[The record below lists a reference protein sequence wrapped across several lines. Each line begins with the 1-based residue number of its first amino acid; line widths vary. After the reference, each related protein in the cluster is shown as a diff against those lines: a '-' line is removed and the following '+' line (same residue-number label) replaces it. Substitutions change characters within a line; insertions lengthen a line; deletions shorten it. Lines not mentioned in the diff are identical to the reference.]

1 MRFTCLYFASLLLLL
16 ALPLSAGA
24 ETAGLTFGIFPN
36 LPAPKIAALY
46 QPMAAYLTQQTG
58 IPIRLASA
66 KDFRAFYQA
75 THAQQFDF
83 IVTAPNLA
91 SLAMTES
98 NYQPLAHYTN
108 SVAGLLVSKRK
119 VGIETPLDCR
129 NKRIALTDP
138 LTIVNQLG
146 ISYLKSEGMQAETDY
161 QSVIFN
167 NHTNAALAVMV
178 GKADCAI
185 IGNLP
190 YSQMADEI
198 QQTLHIIGHT
208 KGIASQFFMGA
219 PKLDQTTSNRI
230 RAALIRYSSTQ
241 EGIRFAAK
249 QLHGPIIAADAQDLA
264 STLPYATIT
273 KALLAKP

>member
-1 MRFTCLYFASLLLLL
+1 MRFKRSYFASLLLLL

-36 LPAPKIAALY
+36 LPAPKIVALY
-46 QPMAAYLTQQTG
+46 QPLAAYLTQQTG
-58 IPIRLASA
+58 IPIRLTSA
-66 KDFRAFYQA
+66 KGFREFYQA

-98 NYQPLAHYTN
+98 GYQPLARY
-108 SVAGLLVSKRK
+108 SVAVAGLLISKRNTK
-119 VGIETPLDCR
+119 IETPLDCR
-129 NKRIALTDP
+129 NKTIAFTDP

-146 ISYLKSEGMQAETDY
+146 ANYLKSVGLQAGTDY
-161 QSVIFN
+161 HPVIFN

-178 GKADCAI
+178 DKADCAI
-185 IGNLP
+185 VGNLP
-190 YSQMADEI
+190 YSQMANEV

-208 KGIASQFFMGA
+208 KGIASQFFMAA
-219 PKLDQTTSNRI
+219 PKLDKTTSQAI
-230 RAALIRYSSTQ
+230 RAALIRYASTP
-241 EGIRFAAK
+241 EGISFAAK

-264 STLPYATIT
+264 PTLPYATIT